1 MVITYGA
8 FRVPVRRGDDAAFDP
23 VMDDPEAHAIFFT
36 NLTNIQGPWRR
47 LGRWY
52 AMFVAQPFDSAERDR
67 LAGRRALL
75 AVFSQQGDD
84 FIVMMVHR
92 QLSKASDECLGIAD
106 DVGPVL
112 RHLDL
117 QGLGF
122 AALPADMQSD
132 EFWLWPLQD
141 GDVAHEQTQ
150 HALAITRLGGRTP
163 PRGEGSPLPTEE
175 FAASARR

>member
-1 MVITYGA
+1 LSEASIGFFVDGNHVWGIPS
-8 FRVPVRRGDDAAFDP
+8 PVRRGYDAAFDP

-67 LAGRRALL
+67 LAGGRALL

-122 AALPADMQSD
+122 AALPADLQSD
-132 EFWLWPLQD
+132 EFWLWPLLD

-150 HALAITRLGGRTP
+150 NALAIARLGGR
-163 PRGEGSPLPTEE
+163 
-175 FAASARR
+175 RRP